1 MNYYVGVLAQI
12 ASNIVSFTTIDNAI
26 LKIDLVHYQSQS
38 IMFTKKILLAQFDLH
53 NALFHNVLDGITEEE
68 ADTSIA
74 GMNTIKWLAGH
85 TLWDLGSYANIC
97 GIKIAFPWFGH
108 FYSKEAATPE
118 DIAGPT
124 LPMPTLVM
132 IIANWD
138 ETVPVLRAGLEK
150 LTADEL
156 QKVVNVPHPLSSYN
170 NTLAGWWAYTN
181 DHHAYNIGQMS
192 VLRKA
197 FGKKGMSYA

>member
-1 MNYYVGVLAQI
+1 MSA
-12 ASNIVSFTTIDNAI
+12 
-26 LKIDLVHYQSQS
+26 
-38 IMFTKKILLAQFDLH
+38 KKILLVQYDLH
-53 NALFHNVLDGITEEE
+53 NKLFYNVLDGITEEE
-68 ADTSIA
+68 SNTSIA

-97 GIKIAFPWFGH
+97 RIKIDFPWFGH

-118 DIAGPT
+118 DLAGPT
-124 LPMPTLVM
+124 TPMPTLNM
-132 IIANWD
+132 IIAKWD
-138 ETVPVLRAGLEK
+138 ENVPKLREALEN
-150 LTADEL
+150 LPDDEL
-156 QKVVNVPHPLSSYN
+156 DKVVNVPHPLSTFN

-197 FGKKGMSYA
+197 FGKKEMSYG